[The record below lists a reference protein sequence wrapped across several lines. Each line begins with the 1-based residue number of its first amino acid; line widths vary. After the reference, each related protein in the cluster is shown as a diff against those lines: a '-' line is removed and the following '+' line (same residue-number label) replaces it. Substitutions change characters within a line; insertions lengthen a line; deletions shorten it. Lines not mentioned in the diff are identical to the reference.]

1 MVRPAKIVSSGKAK
15 KRNGKKQFNAA
26 LTEQLVLDFN
36 QAATQHGRDELLEDL
51 IYRFLEK
58 ARPES
63 PSVLQFRNR
72 RTAQTTEPEVAVAVH
87 EETVAEL
94 DTVITQR
101 EALQR
106 VRELANEIV
115 RVTTEAL
122 MQKPPKASSPLTP
135 PGEERTLASS

>member
-1 MVRPAKIVSSGKAK
+1 MVKPAKIVSSGRAK

-36 QAATQHGRDELLEDL
+36 QVATQHGRDELLEDL

-72 RTAQTTEPEVAVAVH
+72 RTAQTREPEVAVAVD

-94 DTVITQR
+94 DTVITHR

-106 VRELANEIV
+106 VRELAKEIV
-115 RVTTEAL
+115 QVTTEAL
-122 MQKPPKASSPLTP
+122 MRKPPKASPPRTP
-135 PGEERTLASS
+135 PSEEKMVVTS